1 MNFESRVY
9 NFRAPTERRITRES
23 SGNAASRAK
32 KRRGSILIFLFRRNI
47 FFIPPFF
54 LSFKYFPGVVYPP
67 LSPRSRRFPA
77 GGKTGGNR
85 FRRVG
90 RSTDESAHLSDSVL
104 HTLFAASGARARV
117 TSVGREEGDIN
128 FCRDRRF
135 YAPSLCARHP
145 RFDGCSF
152 VVRSLNA
159 GAGKERSIFNL
170 RLHAKREERKSTND
184 ALCDTHTHTYA
195 RSTRLYG
202 DATAAIT
209 LGIPLERDGAKKK
222 KVCCCMLLLSDCSTN
237 RKVYA
242 L

>member
-1 MNFESRVY
+1 M
-9 NFRAPTERRITRES
+9 
-23 SGNAASRAK
+23 
-32 KRRGSILIFLFRRNI
+32 
-47 FFIPPFF
+47 
-54 LSFKYFPGVVYPP
+54 YPP

-184 ALCDTHTHTYA
+184 TLCDTHTHVRKKHTSIWWCHGRDNA
-195 RSTRLYG
+195 WNSAGTRRG
-202 DATAAIT
+202 
-209 LGIPLERDGAKKK
+209 KKK
-222 KVCCCMLLLSDCSTN
+222 KKCVVVCCCFRIAPLTVRFMLFDKTAAHFADVLTRFKFCNLLKKGNYLDW
-237 RKVYA
+237 YPA
-242 L
+242 LSLSPPFRSNFQVIIIRSFA

>member
-1 MNFESRVY
+1 MPKNDEARFSSFFFEGIS
-9 NFRAPTERRITRES
+9 
-23 SGNAASRAK
+23 
-32 KRRGSILIFLFRRNI
+32 FLFPL
-47 FFIPPFF
+47 FFF
-54 LSFKYFPGVVYPP
+54 LLNTFQELCIL

-222 KVCCCMLLLSDCSTN
+222 KSVLLYVVAFGL
-237 RKVYA
+237 
-242 L
+242 LH

>member
-67 LSPRSRRFPA
+67 LAAIEKISCGRKNGWKP
-77 GGKTGGNR
+77 

-128 FCRDRRF
+128 FCRDRCF

>member
-1 MNFESRVY
+1 M
-9 NFRAPTERRITRES
+9 
-23 SGNAASRAK
+23 
-32 KRRGSILIFLFRRNI
+32 
-47 FFIPPFF
+47 
-54 LSFKYFPGVVYPP
+54 YPP
-67 LSPRSRRFPA
+67 LAAIEKISCGRKNGWKP
-77 GGKTGGNR
+77 

-128 FCRDRRF
+128 FFRDRRF

>member
-1 MNFESRVY
+1 M
-9 NFRAPTERRITRES
+9 
-23 SGNAASRAK
+23 
-32 KRRGSILIFLFRRNI
+32 
-47 FFIPPFF
+47 
-54 LSFKYFPGVVYPP
+54 YPP
-67 LSPRSRRFPA
+67 LAAIEKISCGRKNGWKP
-77 GGKTGGNR
+77 

-184 ALCDTHTHTYA
+184 ALCDTHTHVRKRQQHTSIRWCHGRDNA
-195 RSTRLYG
+195 WNSAGTRRG
-202 DATAAIT
+202 
-209 LGIPLERDGAKKK
+209 KKK
-222 KVCCCMLLLSDCSTN
+222 KSVLLYVVAFGL
-237 RKVYA
+237 
-242 L
+242 LH